1 MKGKSAEDEKT
12 NQKKTRK
19 SAKNKRNMES
29 AQTSIADIIDWESK
43 RSTKGNTTVL
53 YDSLPGKYCVAEN
66 NPNIVNFLL

>member
-1 MKGKSAEDEKT
+1 MSKSDEDEKT
-12 NQKKTRK
+12 NR
-19 SAKNKRNMES
+19 ES

-66 NPNIVNFLL
+66 NPNTGVDTNFFMH

>member
-43 RSTKGNTTVL
+43 RSTKRNTTVL
-53 YDSLPGKYCVAEN
+53 YDLLHGKYCVAEN
-66 NPNIVNFLL
+66 NPNIV